1 MAAARVA
8 VRRVAARRVAAR
20 LVPLLFAIALAGTA
34 APLASAPALP
44 DLPNPKVAVDAPEL
58 GRPGGTLVDAQ
69 SGEPRTFNP
78 VVITDAS
85 SGAVVAPL
93 FDTLVESNYL
103 TGEMEPALAESW
115 TLSPDRRTWT
125 FVLRAGLRWSDGRPL
140 TTDDV
145 AFSLQVIF
153 TRGVQST
160 AADLLTF
167 KGQPVR
173 WQVLDARRIALS
185 TPAPVGFFLRLV
197 SSVTIVPRHKLQAA
211 LARGAAAFNTAWGI
225 NTPPRELVGSGPF
238 VLQSYV
244 FGQRAVYRRNPYYWQ
259 VDRAGRRLPY
269 LDRYVLLFVRN
280 QDAERLKFLAGEI
293 DLYSARPRE
302 YAELKAGERAGN
314 YTVYDGPE
322 TFSSQYLVFN
332 QNPRG
337 LAPPRLTWFQDVRF
351 RRALNHAIDRDTIVK
366 QVYLGRATPA
376 WSPVSIANRLYYN
389 PNVRRYPYDL
399 ARAQQLLDE
408 AGFRKGTDGRLR
420 DAQGHP
426 VEFTLSVSA
435 ESPDG
440 VAIGN
445 LVRQD
450 FERLGI
456 KVIFT
461 PEPFATLVTKLDNT
475 FRWDAI
481 IIGLTGDIEP
491 GVARTYWLSSG
502 ALHDWNPRQ
511 PRPATAWEA
520 EIDRIFEQVA
530 EEVDPARR
538 RALYFRW
545 QEIVA
550 EQVPVMYFTNPKTQ
564 PVVRNTLGNTR
575 LGLQGATGLLAWRY
589 YRTVRR

>member
-238 VLQSYV
+238 ILQSYV

-269 LDRYVLLFVRN
+269 LDRYVVLFVRN

-293 DLYSARPRE
+293 
-302 YAELKAGERAGN
+302 
-314 YTVYDGPE
+314 
-322 TFSSQYLVFN
+322 
-332 QNPRG
+332 
-337 LAPPRLTWFQDVRF
+337 
-351 RRALNHAIDRDTIVK
+351 
-366 QVYLGRATPA
+366 GRA
-376 WSPVSIANRLYYN
+376 SCR
-389 PNVRRYPYDL
+389 
-399 ARAQQLLDE
+399 
-408 AGFRKGTDGRLR
+408 
-420 DAQGHP
+420 
-426 VEFTLSVSA
+426 
-435 ESPDG
+435 
-440 VAIGN
+440 
-445 LVRQD
+445 
-450 FERLGI
+450 ER
-456 KVIFT
+456 V
-461 PEPFATLVTKLDNT
+461 
-475 FRWDAI
+475 
-481 IIGLTGDIEP
+481 
-491 GVARTYWLSSG
+491 
-502 ALHDWNPRQ
+502 
-511 PRPATAWEA
+511 
-520 EIDRIFEQVA
+520 
-530 EEVDPARR
+530 
-538 RALYFRW
+538 
-545 QEIVA
+545 
-550 EQVPVMYFTNPKTQ
+550 
-564 PVVRNTLGNTR
+564 
-575 LGLQGATGLLAWRY
+575 
-589 YRTVRR
+589 